1 MESTERNSRGGFM
14 ERVKAF
20 KSSHLSL
27 FRLLVIPDF
36 TRLWLSNGMWWQA
49 MWMEMLIVGWLG
61 LELTDSAW
69 WVSVLGFYRSVPLL
83 LMGPWGALVTDRFPR
98 RHLLC
103 VFQGMGAMAALF
115 VLGAFIHGTLTYAQ
129 LAVFSFFQGIIWA
142 LDWPTRRA
150 IIPDLVGRDR
160 VVDALVLEN
169 GIQNMTRILGPISG
183 GVALEF
189 LGVGGG
195 LALLA
200 AMGLGSFLLLLG
212 LTSPSRAPSVAS
224 GFGEVVETTRQGWE
238 FVRANR
244 KIWGVFL
251 ITVFMNVWAFPYM
264 NLLPVFARDILDQ
277 GPVGLGWL
285 GAAHGMGATVGLFIV
300 HLGRKWISNEW
311 LFSAGSLLLSLGLI
325 FFSMSTSYS
334 LSLCLLFISG
344 LGQAGFSIMQ
354 SSIILVQ
361 SPDAMRSRAMGAL
374 VLAIGIGPFGRL
386 QSGSMAETFTVSWA
400 VGSMAMAALLAT
412 LATMIFNRGFLQGK
426 KKSV

>member
-1 MESTERNSRGGFM
+1 
-14 ERVKAF
+14 
-20 KSSHLSL
+20 
-27 FRLLVIPDF
+27 
-36 TRLWLSNGMWWQA
+36 MWWQA

-83 LMGPWGALVTDRFPR
+83 LIGPWGTLVTDRFPR

-103 VFQGMGAMAALF
+103 VFQGMGAMAALL
-115 VLGAFIHGTLTYAQ
+115 VLGAFINGTLTYAQ
-129 LAVFSFFQGIIWA
+129 LAVFSFFQGVVWA

-150 IIPDLVGRDR
+150 IIPDLVGRER

-169 GIQNMTRILGPISG
+169 GIQNMTRILGPVSG

-212 LTSPSRAPSVAS
+212 LTSPSRAPSVAG
-224 GFGEVVETTRQGWE
+224 GFGEVVEATRQGWE

-300 HLGRKWISNEW
+300 HLSRKWISNEW

-354 SSIILVQ
+354 SSIILVE
-361 SPDAMRSRAMGAL
+361 SSDAMRSRAMGAL
-374 VLAIGIGPFGRL
+374 VLAIGVGPFGRL
-386 QSGSMAETFTVSWA
+386 QSGSMAEALTVSWA
-400 VGSMAMAALLAT
+400 VGSMALAALLAT

-426 KKSV
+426 KKPV